1 VNRTA
6 RSSAISR
13 VGVARGVHTTLV
25 ADACHSGAAADLVR
39 VKPEEKLAAS
49 EQSNVGAISKQLSRQ
64 EDLKAQVPEGAEG
77 QAEEAAKEAAK
88 MYWEESIRPELKA
101 VEVYLNVAG
110 HEIQIPQLPSDYSK
124 GALEQ
129 PTNLVINA
137 LIDLGEELKETSEK
151 STLEKAS

>member
-39 VKPEEKLAAS
+39 VKAEEKLAAS

-77 QAEEAAKEAAK
+77 QAEEAAK

>member
-1 VNRTA
+1 MNRTA

-39 VKPEEKLAAS
+39 VKAEEKLAAS

-77 QAEEAAKEAAK
+77 QAEEAAK

>member
-77 QAEEAAKEAAK
+77 QAEEAAK

>member
-1 VNRTA
+1 MNRTA

-77 QAEEAAKEAAK
+77 QAEEAAK

>member
-39 VKPEEKLAAS
+39 VKAEEKLAAS

-77 QAEEAAKEAAK
+77 QAEEAAKV
-88 MYWEESIRPELKA
+88 YWEESIRPELKA

-129 PTNLVINA
+129 PTNLGINA